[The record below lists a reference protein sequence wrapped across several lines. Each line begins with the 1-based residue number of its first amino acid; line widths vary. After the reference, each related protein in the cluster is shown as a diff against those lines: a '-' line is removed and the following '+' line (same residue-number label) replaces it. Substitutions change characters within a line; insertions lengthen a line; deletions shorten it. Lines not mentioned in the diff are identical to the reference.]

1 MQCVIDRIDG
11 RNGECTPGI
20 FQQSCMGQM
29 FDFAAANKQHSRYR
43 FRRDAGVATVKGDLY
58 ASAHGALNGRSVRQR
73 TFTAHETLCSTLSST
88 TRLRQESLLQGNSTM
103 MTVWPLR
110 CLT

>member
-29 FDFAAANKQHSRYR
+29 FDFAAANKQDSRYR

-58 ASAHGALNGRSVRQR
+58 ASAHGAVNDAVSA
-73 TFTAHETLCSTLSST
+73 TARLS
-88 TRLRQESLLQGNSTM
+88 RMRFFAYIE
-103 MTVWPLR
+103 
-110 CLT
+110 